1 MNAPLTANTALFDEI
16 ADQLADTGLVVLPQ
30 LLPAPLTTALHNHI
44 IQLRKQ
50 AELARA
56 GIGRQQNFQ
65 LNSQIRRDE
74 TRWLANKNPLEQQYL
89 QFMNLLR
96 EALNQRLF
104 LGLFDYEAH
113 YAHYPPGAFYKRHL
127 DAFQG
132 QNQRMLTTV
141 FYLNEDWQAA
151 DGGELAIYAPDSDAM
166 IEKVIP
172 EMASFVMFLSE
183 KFPHEVLTTRRD
195 RYSIAGW
202 FRLRD
207 AADTVPV

>member
-1 MNAPLTANTALFDEI
+1 MNVPLTANTALFDEM
-16 ADQLADTGLVVLPQ
+16 ADQLANTGLVVLPQ
-30 LLPAPLTTALHNHI
+30 LLPAPLTTALHNQI

-74 TRWLANKNPLEQQYL
+74 TQWLANKNPPEQQYL

-113 YAHYPPGAFYKRHL
+113 YAHYSPGAFYKRHL

-132 QNQRMLTTV
+132 QNQRVLTTV
-141 FYLNEDWQAA
+141 LYLNKDWQAA
-151 DGGELAIYAPDSDAM
+151 DGGELVIYAPGSDAM

-172 EMASFVMFLSE
+172 EMAGFVMFLSE
-183 KFPHEVLTTRRD
+183 KFPHEVLTTQRD

-202 FRLRD
+202 FRLRS
-207 AADTVPV
+207 AGHSVPV

>member
-1 MNAPLTANTALFDEI
+1 MNVPLTADTALFDEM
-16 ADQLADTGLVVLPQ
+16 ADQLANTGLVVLPQ
-30 LLPAPLTTALHNHI
+30 LLPAPLTTALHNQI

-74 TRWLANKNPLEQQYL
+74 TQWLANKNPPEQQYL

-132 QNQRMLTTV
+132 QNQRVLTTV
-141 FYLNEDWQAA
+141 LYLNKDWQAA
-151 DGGELAIYAPDSDAM
+151 DGGELVIYAPGSDAM

-172 EMASFVMFLSE
+172 EMAGFVMFLSE
-183 KFPHEVLTTRRD
+183 KFPHEVLTTQRD

-202 FRLRD
+202 FRLRS
-207 AADTVPV
+207 AGHSVSV